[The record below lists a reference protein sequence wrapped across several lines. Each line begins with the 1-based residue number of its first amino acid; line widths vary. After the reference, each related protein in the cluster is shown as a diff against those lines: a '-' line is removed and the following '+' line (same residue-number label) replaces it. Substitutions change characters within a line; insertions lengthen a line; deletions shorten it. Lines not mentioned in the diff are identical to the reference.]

1 MWELHYRT
9 RGGSSPQGKPRVYFC
24 CHPADFALYFET
36 ISDEILEKQDCA
48 IWYDTSPEA
57 DCDPES
63 LSSNLMQMQLFVVPV
78 TTRFLCQPSRA
89 RDVEFRLALD
99 ACIPVLPLMQ
109 ESGLEQLFNKVCGP
123 IQILDRTSRDATVIR
138 YEEKLERFLS
148 SVLVGDELA
157 RKVRAAFDAYVFL
170 SYRKKDRAH
179 AQKLMRLIH
188 QNDFCRDIAIWYDE
202 FLVPGEDF
210 NSAIQKALRES
221 GLFALVVTPNLTE
234 EDNYVM
240 REEYPRA
247 RNSRKPI
254 FPVEMIPTDRQALK
268 EKYTG
273 LPECV
278 SPEDAKEFPLALL
291 ETVQKMRFRENE
303 DSPVHLF
310 FIGLAYL
317 NGIDVEVDHAKGL
330 ELISEAAEKGL
341 PEAME
346 KLVSMYWNG
355 EAVKIDCQR
364 AIQWQEKLVEHWW
377 DEYSEERP
385 FEEGIALVKSLGD
398 YGNYLYEIRDLETAW
413 DAYDSMREISEEL
426 VENAE
431 KSGRFDGKTVQPE
444 KTAKDGER
452 EAVQEARL
460 RLVWS
465 YQSLAAVS
473 MTADRQPEAEAFLLK
488 MLEAASRLKEDGT
501 DKKESLF
508 IVYNNLGYIC
518 LNMGRLEDAEG
529 YFRNCL
535 EVSRQLADG
544 VGDPAAKRMYA
555 AANHGC
561 GSVRQ
566 LQLRWK
572 EAESYYQAEY
582 DITRMLSEE
591 TRQARE
597 ALDLWGCHVS
607 LSTISLGRY
616 RFREAERHLEKSLE
630 ISLRLNGE
638 RDTVESRKALAES
651 YGRLAMISQGSA
663 WPRYIGAL
671 ILAWGMLFSGY
682 FLYFRYFSGGPA
694 SAESEMLFS
703 VFLLGALILLLFFGF
718 VPNVL
723 KGVRYFRKGL
733 EVRRQLYEEL
743 KTVEMKEGLIGEYGK
758 LSTFLQVT
766 PFAVKKAEVYY
777 RQYLELCR
785 QWQEETGSIQ
795 ARYALAKCYGDWG
808 SFCRQRHRRKEAV
821 NYLRQSVEMLEG
833 LCRETERQ
841 GYRSRLAHAYF
852 DLATLDAGICG
863 FLVFGRRTLDREMLE
878 KAYKILESLGQQG
891 GDGVRPYE
899 IAQRMKKIRRLLK

>member
-24 CHPADFALYFET
+24 CHPADFDPYFET

-48 IWYDTSPEA
+48 VWYDRDPEA
-57 DCDPES
+57 DCNPES
-63 LSSNLMQMQLFVVPV
+63 LSSDLTQMQLFVVPV
-78 TTRFLCQPSRA
+78 TTRFLCRPSRA
-89 RDVEFRLALD
+89 RDVEFRLAMD

-109 ESGLEQLFNKVCGP
+109 ESGLEQLFNEVCGP
-123 IQILDRTSRDATVIR
+123 IQILDRTSRDATAIR

-170 SYRKKDRAH
+170 SYRKKDRAY

-273 LPECV
+273 LPQCV
-278 SPEDAKEFPLALL
+278 STEDEKEFPLVLL
-291 ETVQKMRFRENE
+291 EAVQKMRFRENE
-303 DSPVHLF
+303 DSPEHLF

-317 NGIDVEVDHAKGL
+317 NGIDMEVDHAKGL
-330 ELISEAAEKGL
+330 ELISDAAEKGL

-355 EAVKIDCQR
+355 EAVKMDCQR
-364 AIQWQEKLVEHWW
+364 AIQWQEKLVEHRW
-377 DEYSEERP
+377 DEYSGERP
-385 FEEGIALVKSLGD
+385 FEEGMALVKSLEEYGD
-398 YGNYLYEIRDLETAW
+398 CLYWIRDLETAW
-413 DAYDSMREISEEL
+413 DAYDCMREISEEL
-426 VENAE
+426 VGNAE
-431 KSGRFDGKTVQPE
+431 KSAEPAQ
-444 KTAKDGER
+444 GE
-452 EAVQEARL
+452 EARL
-460 RLVWS
+460 KLARS

-473 MTADRQPEAEAFLLK
+473 MTSDRQPEAESFLLK
-488 MLEAASRLKEDGT
+488 MLEVCSQLKEDGT
-501 DKKESLF
+501 AQKEFLF
-508 IVYNNLGYIC
+508 LAYNNLGYIC
-518 LNMGRLEDAEG
+518 LNLGRLEDAEG

-535 EVSRQLADG
+535 EVGRQVAEESG
-544 VGDPAAKRMYA
+544 TPAARRMYA
-555 AANHGC
+555 LANHGC

-572 EAESYYQAEY
+572 EAESYYQTEY

-591 TRQARE
+591 TRQPGE
-597 ALDLWGCHVS
+597 MLDLWGCHVS
-607 LSTISLGRY
+607 LSIICMGRY

-630 ISLRLNGE
+630 ISSRLNRE

-651 YGRLAMISQGSA
+651 YDKLAFVCQGSA

-682 FLYFRYFSGGPA
+682 FLYIRYFSGGPA

-703 VFLLGALILLLFFGF
+703 LFLLGALVLLLFFGF

-743 KTVEMKEGLIGEYGK
+743 KTVEMKEGLIGEYAK

-766 PFAVKKAEVYY
+766 PFAAKKAEVYY

-821 NYLRQSVEMLEG
+821 HYLRQSVELLEG
-833 LCRETERQ
+833 LCRETERP
-841 GYRSRLAHAYF
+841 GYRSRLAYAYF